1 MSLYFSSVG
10 SSCVPNVP
18 KEAFLHSEIT
28 VKFTKIYESFYGN
41 ITAITQDC
49 RHCKHK
55 QENTDEEWIIPQ
67 WTSLVSGG
75 RKMGQQP
82 GCHVKTHNIKQH

>member
-18 KEAFLHSEIT
+18 KEAFLHGEIT

-49 RHCKHK
+49 RHCK
-55 QENTDEEWIIPQ
+55 QEYKRTLLKSGSYHSGLLW
-67 WTSLVSGG
+67 LVEGG
-75 RKMGQQP
+75 KGDNNQDA
-82 GCHVKTHNIKQH
+82 T